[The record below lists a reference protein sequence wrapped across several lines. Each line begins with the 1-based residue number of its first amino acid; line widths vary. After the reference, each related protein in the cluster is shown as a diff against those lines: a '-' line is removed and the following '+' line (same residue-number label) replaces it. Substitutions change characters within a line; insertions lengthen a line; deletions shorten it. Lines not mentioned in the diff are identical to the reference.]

1 MGWIRLFYWYGIIP
15 ACVFI
20 ILLLVLMWYCVK
32 KEDYRA
38 FIMIVSLSV
47 YAVMEAHTVSI
58 YIARNYV
65 LFLLGMYWTDI
76 IDERKWKGLGNNRI
90 NEKI

>member
-1 MGWIRLFYWYGIIP
+1 MCLYNFALGVEYLSYI
-15 ACVFI
+15 A
-20 ILLLVLMWYCVK
+20 ILAK
-32 KEDYRA
+32 KKG
-38 FIMIVSLSV
+38 IMIVSLSV

>member
-1 MGWIRLFYWYGIIP
+1 
-15 ACVFI
+15 
-20 ILLLVLMWYCVK
+20 
-32 KEDYRA
+32 
-38 FIMIVSLSV
+38 MIVSLSV